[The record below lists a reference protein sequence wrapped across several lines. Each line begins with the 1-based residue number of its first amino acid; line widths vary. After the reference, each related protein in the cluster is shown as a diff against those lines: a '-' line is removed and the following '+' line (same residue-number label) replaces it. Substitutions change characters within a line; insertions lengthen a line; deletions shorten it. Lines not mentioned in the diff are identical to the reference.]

1 MSPFCIVCVTR
12 VHKGRRRICASG
24 RQRTWSVF
32 SSRIWRRPSHSICK
46 SAFKKSLE
54 RTHSTNAILFGELTK
69 NIALSVCN
77 FSRGEC
83 DSIFSWFV
91 SVSWVRRVCSSARQW
106 PSKCALP
113 RLALKMELTNWLFY
127 ICGNWLLG
135 WSHHLSLGAL
145 FFIVP
150 DDYISISLLKTAL
163 SIAACGG
170 YVYTEKISYIS

>member
-1 MSPFCIVCVTR
+1 METGACRLFALCYLAAVCHHCT
-12 VHKGRRRICASG
+12 KGGVEFARTGI

-32 SSRIWRRPSHSICK
+32 SSHMARRPSHSICK

-54 RTHSTNAILFGELTK
+54 RTHSTNAILFGELTH
-69 NIALSVCN
+69 NASVQ
-77 FSRGEC
+77 FLFGEC

-91 SVSWVRRVCSSARQW
+91 SVSWAQRVCSPAMLDGW

-113 RLALKMELTNWLFY
+113 RLAVKMELTNWLFY

-145 FFIVP
+145 FFIVLTII
-150 DDYISISLLKTAL
+150 YQFL
-163 SIAACGG
+163 
-170 YVYTEKISYIS
+170 Y